1 MVTGG
6 NSAEEVIHLV
16 KYRDNQCVNCAEQK
30 FVNEA
35 FTAES
40 KEALVKSK
48 EAAKYEQKR
57 RDTHPHS

>member
-1 MVTGG
+1 
-6 NSAEEVIHLV
+6 VIRLV

-57 RDTHPHS
+57 RDNHTKP